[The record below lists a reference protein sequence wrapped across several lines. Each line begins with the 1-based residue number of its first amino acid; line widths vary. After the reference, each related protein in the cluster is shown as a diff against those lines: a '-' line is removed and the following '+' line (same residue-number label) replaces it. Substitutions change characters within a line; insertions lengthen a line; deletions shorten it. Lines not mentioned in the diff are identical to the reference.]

1 MNKLKI
7 PENHSGISKTLR
19 LPEDIV
25 DNIQN
30 LSNLKNLSFNRIVI
44 SLLQFGLDNLDED
57 DKSKL
62 EKMKSKS
69 TRK

>member
-19 LPEDIV
+19 LPENVV

-30 LSNLKNLSFNRIVI
+30 LATLKNLSFNRVVI
-44 SLLQFGLDNLDED
+44 SLLEFGLNNLVDKDKDE
-57 DKSKL
+57 L
-62 EKMKSKS
+62 EKL
-69 TRK
+69 RKNIS